1 MQINTELERLNP
13 AQKEAV
19 TSTEGP
25 LLVLAGAGSGKTRV
39 ITMRVA
45 YLTHLGVPPSS
56 ILAVTFTNKAA
67 KEMKERVRALLAGGR
82 PEGAKTGGRGGGG
95 RPVISTFHS
104 LCLNILKREI
114 EALGYRR
121 DFTIYDTGEQ
131 VSLLRH
137 LLSDIRVFEKSF
149 KPEDV
154 LEKISRFKNGFNDSQ
169 KTKQIKGR
177 QDEFDVE
184 ALSENL
190 FPRYQETMQSL
201 NVVDFDDLLLLT
213 LRLFREHP
221 EALEKYQKR
230 FQYVMVD
237 EYQDTNKVQYDILKL
252 LAGERKNIC
261 VVGDDDQSIYGW
273 RGASLHNILDF
284 ERHFPGTKIV
294 RLEQNYRSFG
304 NILKAA
310 NGVIKNNSKR
320 MEKSLRTDRGDGP
333 KVRLYRA
340 ENGEDE
346 AQWIASQIAQIKFER
361 DLHYEDFAVIY
372 RANTLSRPFEEALR
386 TQRIPYTVVGGTSY
400 FDRKEIRDL
409 SAYLKVIANNS
420 DNLSLLRASS
430 APKRGLGSATTGR
443 LAEFAKEQSMQ
454 TLLEAFKRAGE
465 AGVPARQADTAK
477 SFALMIER
485 YGELFKKSGEMGK
498 SFKALAEEIRFN
510 DYIGELYKSQEMAF
524 KRMENAENFIQSLHH
539 YEEKTL
545 LENPEKAPTI
555 QSFLEDLALDSSPG
569 EKEEKPFGVVLTTFH
584 SAKGLE
590 FPVVFIACLEEDV
603 LPHKKSALPGEDM
616 EEERR
621 LFYVGITRAMREL
634 YLTCAKYRIKYGKVV
649 PLTPSR
655 FLDELPGN
663 VIKKIEGLEPEDPEQ
678 QEIKA
683 KAFFAR
689 MKEMFG
695 E

>member
-1 MQINTELERLNP
+1 MKINTELERLNP

-19 TSTEGP
+19 TTTEGP

-45 YLTHLGVPPSS
+45 HLTHLGVPPAS

-67 KEMKERVRALLAGGR
+67 REMKERVRALLGKER
-82 PEGAKTGGRGGGG
+82 HFDEKKSRVDKG

-114 EALGYRR
+114 EALGYRK

-154 LEKISRFKNGFNDSQ
+154 LEKISRFKNGFNNG
-169 KTKQIKGR
+169 KKQIKGG
-177 QDEFDVE
+177 QDDFDVE

-190 FPRYQETMQSL
+190 FPRYQETMRSL

-221 EALEKYQKR
+221 EALEKYQRR
-230 FQYVMVD
+230 FRYIMVD

-252 LAGERKNIC
+252 LAGENKNIC

-310 NGVIKNNSKR
+310 NGVIKNNSRR
-320 MEKSLRTDRGDGP
+320 MEKALRTDRGDGP
-333 KVRLYRA
+333 KVRLYKA
-340 ENGEDE
+340 ENAEDE
-346 AQWIASQIAQIKFER
+346 ALWIAGQIAQIKFEKN
-361 DLHYEDFAVIY
+361 LAYEDFAVIY
-372 RANTLSRPFEEALR
+372 RANTLSKPFEEALR

-409 SAYLKVIANNS
+409 AAYLKVIANNS
-420 DNLSLLRASS
+420 DSLSLLRASS
-430 APKRGLGSATTGR
+430 APKRGLGSATTSR
-443 LAEFAKEQSMQ
+443 LVEFAKERSMEN
-454 TLLEAFKRAGE
+454 LLEAFKSAGE
-465 AGVPARQADTAK
+465 AGVPARQAETAR

-485 YGELFKKSGEMGK
+485 YGELFNKRGEMG
-498 SFKALAEEIRFN
+498 SAFKALAQEIRFN
-510 DYIGELYKSQEMAF
+510 DYLGELYKSQEMAF
-524 KRMENAENFIQSLHH
+524 KRMENAENFVQSLHN
-539 YEEKTL
+539 YEQKAL
-545 LENPEKAPTI
+545 LENPEKQPALRG
-555 QSFLEDLALDSSPG
+555 FLEDMALDSTPG
-569 EKEEKPFGVVLTTFH
+569 DKEEKPFGVVLTTFH

-590 FPVVFIACLEEDV
+590 FPVVFIACLEEDI

-621 LFYVGITRAMREL
+621 LFYVGITRAMKEL
-634 YLTCAKYRIKYGKVV
+634 YLTCARYRTKYGKLT

-655 FLDELPGN
+655 FLEEVPGD
-663 VIKKIEGLEPEDPEQ
+663 VIRKIEDSEPEDPEQ
-678 QEIKA
+678 QEVKV

-689 MKEMFG
+689 MKEMLG

>member
-1 MQINTELERLNP
+1 MLKKLKETMKIDTELDRLNP

-45 YLTHLGVPPSS
+45 YLVRLGTPPAS

-67 KEMKERVRALLAGGR
+67 QEMKERVHSLLGGKGAGH
-82 PEGAKTGGRGGGG
+82 
-95 RPVISTFHS
+95 PVISTFHS

-154 LEKISRFKNGFNDSQ
+154 LEKISRFKNGFSDDK
-169 KTKQIKGR
+169 KTKAPKGG
-177 QDEFDVE
+177 QDNFDVE
-184 ALSENL
+184 ALSEDL
-190 FPRYQETMQSL
+190 LPRYQETMRSL

-221 EALEKYQKR
+221 EALERYHRR
-230 FQYVMVD
+230 FQYIMVD

-273 RGASLHNILDF
+273 RGASLNNVLDF
-284 ERHFPGTKIV
+284 ERHFPGTKVV

-310 NGVIKNNSKR
+310 NGVIKNNSRR

-333 KVRLYRA
+333 RVRLYRA
-340 ENGEDE
+340 ENGEE
-346 AQWIASQIAQIKFER
+346 ESQWIAGQIAQLKFEKK
-361 DLHYEDFAVIY
+361 LAYEDFAVIY
-372 RANTLSRPFEEALR
+372 RANTLSKPFEEALR
-386 TQRIPYTVVGGTSY
+386 AQRIPYTVVGGTSY

-409 SAYLKVIANNS
+409 AAYLKVIANNS
-420 DNLSLLRASS
+420 DNLSLLRAASV
-430 APKRGLGSATTGR
+430 PKRGLGSSTTGK
-443 LAEFAKEQSMQ
+443 LAGFARDRSMEN
-454 TLLEAFKRAGE
+454 LLEAFKRADE
-465 AGVPARQADTAK
+465 AGVPARQAEAAR

-485 YGELFKKSGEMGK
+485 YSGLFKERGGMGAAF
-498 SFKALAEEIRFN
+498 SALAGEIRFN
-510 DYIGELYKSQEMAF
+510 DYIDELYKSQEMAF
-524 KRMENAENFIQSLHH
+524 RRMENAENFIQSLHD
-539 YEEKTL
+539 YEQRAL
-545 LENPEKAPTI
+545 LENPEAGKTPTL
-555 QSFLEDLALDSSPG
+555 QGFLEELALDSAPA
-569 EKEEKPFGVVLTTFH
+569 EKEERPFGVVLTTFH

-590 FPVVFIACLEEDV
+590 FPVVFIACLEEDI
-603 LPHKKSALPGEDM
+603 LPHRKSALPGEDI

-621 LFYVGITRAMREL
+621 LFYVGITRAMKEL
-634 YLTCAKYRIKYGKVV
+634 YLTCARYRMKYGKLT

-655 FLDELPGN
+655 FLEELPGDA
-663 VIKKIEGLEPEDPEQ
+663 IRRIEDAEPEDPEQ
-678 QEIKA
+678 QEAKV

-689 MKEMFG
+689 MREMLDG
-695 E
+695 

>member
-1 MQINTELERLNP
+1 MKINTELDRLNP

-45 YLTHLGVPPSS
+45 YLVHLGVPPSS

-67 KEMKERVRALLAGGR
+67 QEMKERVHSLL
-82 PEGAKTGGRGGGG
+82 GGRGTGH
-95 RPVISTFHS
+95 PVISTFHS

-154 LEKISRFKNGFNDSQ
+154 LEKISRFKNGFNEDK
-169 KTKQIKGR
+169 KTKAPKGG
-177 QDEFDVE
+177 QDDFDVE
-184 ALSENL
+184 ALSEGL
-190 FPRYQETMQSL
+190 LPRYQETMRSL

-221 EALEKYQKR
+221 EALERYRRR

-273 RGASLHNILDF
+273 RGASLNNILDF
-284 ERHFPGTKIV
+284 ERHFPGVKIV
-294 RLEQNYRSFG
+294 RLEHNYRSFG

-310 NGVIKNNSKR
+310 NSVIKNNSRR

-340 ENGEDE
+340 ENGGEE
-346 AQWIASQIAQIKFER
+346 AQWIAGQIAQLKFEKK
-361 DLHYEDFAVIY
+361 LAYEDFAVIY
-372 RANTLSRPFEEALR
+372 RANTLSKPFEEAMR

-409 SAYLKVIANNS
+409 AAYLKVIANNS
-420 DNLSLLRASS
+420 DNLSLLRAAS

-443 LAEFAKEQSMQ
+443 LAEFAKDRSMEN
-454 TLLEAFKRAGE
+454 LLETFKRAEE
-465 AGVPARQADTAK
+465 AGVPPKQAETAR
-477 SFALMIER
+477 SFALMIEK
-485 YGELFKKSGEMGK
+485 YSDLFKERGGMGAA
-498 SFKALAEEIRFN
+498 FGALVREIRFN

-524 KRMENAENFIQSLHH
+524 RRMENVENFIQSLND
-539 YEEKTL
+539 YEQRAL
-545 LENPEKAPTI
+545 LEKNPEAGETPTL
-555 QSFLEDLALDSSPG
+555 QDFLEDLALDSAPA

-590 FPVVFIACLEEDV
+590 FPVVFIACLEEDI
-603 LPHKKSALPGEDM
+603 LPHRKSALPGEDF

-621 LFYVGITRAMREL
+621 LFYVGITRAMKEL
-634 YLTCAKYRIKYGKVV
+634 YLTCSRYRTKYGKLT

-655 FLDELPGN
+655 FLEELPGDA
-663 VIKKIEGLEPEDPEQ
+663 IRRIEDEEPETPEQ
-678 QEIKA
+678 QDAKV

-689 MKEMFG
+689 MREMLNG
-695 E
+695 

>member
-1 MQINTELERLNP
+1 MQIKTGIDGLNP
-13 AQKEAV
+13 AQREAV

-45 YLTHLGVPPSS
+45 WLTHLGVPPGS

-67 KEMKERVRALLAGGR
+67 REMKERVKALLGR
-82 PEGAKTGGRGGGG
+82 PAERVKSNRNGPDAAGGG

-114 EALGYRR
+114 EALGYRK

-137 LLSDIRVFEKSF
+137 ILSDIKVFEKSF

-154 LEKISRFKNGFNDSQ
+154 LEKISRFKNGFLQ
-169 KTKQIKGR
+169 KAPIKGG
-177 QDEFDVE
+177 QDDFDAE
-184 ALSENL
+184 AMSESL
-190 FPRYQETMQSL
+190 LPRYQETMRSL

-221 EALEKYQKR
+221 EALEKYRKR
-230 FQYVMVD
+230 FLYIMVD

-252 LAGERKNIC
+252 LSGERKNIC

-273 RGASLHNILDF
+273 RGASLNNILDF
-284 ERHFPGTKIV
+284 EKTFPGTKIV

-304 NILKAA
+304 NILSAA

-320 MEKSLRTDRGDGP
+320 MEKSLRTDRGAGP
-333 KVRLYRA
+333 RVCVYRA
-340 ENGEDE
+340 ENGELE
-346 AQWIASQIAQIKFER
+346 AQWIAGRIAEIKFGK
-361 DLHYEDFAVIY
+361 DLKYEDFAIIY
-372 RANTLSRPFEEALR
+372 RANTLSKPFEEALR
-386 TQRIPYTVVGGTSY
+386 SARIPYTVVGGTSY
-400 FDRKEIRDL
+400 FDRKEIKDL
-409 SAYLKVIANNS
+409 ASYLKLIANNS
-420 DNLSLLRASS
+420 DSLSLLRSS
-430 APKRGLGSATTGR
+430 SVPKRGLGAATTTK
-443 LAEFAKEQSMQ
+443 LTEFAKAQSI

-465 AGVPARQADTAK
+465 VEGVKQGRQAGAAE
-477 SFALMIER
+477 SFALMIEK
-485 YGELFKKSGEMGK
+485 YSELFKKRGQMGNT
-498 SFKALAEEIRFN
+498 FKALAQEIGFN
-510 DYIGELYKSQEMAF
+510 DYINELYKSQDMAF

-539 YEEKTL
+539 YEEKSL
-545 LENPEKAPTI
+545 SEFPEKAPTL
-555 QSFLEDLALDSSPG
+555 QEFLEQLALDSGPE

-603 LPHKKSALPGEDM
+603 LPHKKSALPGEDI

-621 LFYVGITRAMREL
+621 LFYVGITRAMKEL
-634 YLTCAKYRIKYGKVV
+634 YLTCAKTRMKYGKQV

-655 FLDELPGN
+655 FLDEIPAD
-663 VIKKIEGLEPEDPEQ
+663 VIRKVEDVEPEDTQ
-678 QEIKA
+678 LQEERIKD
-683 KAFFAR
+683 FFAKMR
-689 MKEMFG
+689 EI
-695 E
+695 